1 MTSQKTRVLVLF
13 GGRSPEHD
21 VSIISGLQAMA
32 ALDPE
37 RYEAIPLYIAP
48 DGAWLVGEALRE
60 RGFYIPS
67 EEQRAEKLTP
77 VTLNLTPGKTPYLV
91 TRPRSVWQ
99 KARTIPFDVAMPV
112 FHGLVGEDGQIQGL
126 FEVAGAPYV
135 GMRTMASAVLM
146 DKAATKRMM
155 AGTGVPQLAYHEIR
169 RPAQGVLLTVN
180 ELEPILKGA
189 TFPACIKPAH
199 LGSSIGVAQV
209 KNLQEVS
216 DVLAASIFPYDDLA
230 LLEPFVENLVEYN
243 VAVCR
248 VKGKIVTSAIER
260 PKRSS
265 ELLDF
270 KTKYMSGGNGKQGG
284 GKAGGAKTP
293 GQSSEG
299 MLSLTRE
306 INPKIPEAFEA
317 NLRKWAVEVFS
328 CVVGSGAPRL
338 DFMCNSATGE
348 AWFNE
353 ANPCPGSFGY
363 FLWEAAT
370 RNPMLFSELLDNL
383 IAEALELHRRAQ
395 IPLDPTPQEA
405 RLFPRK

>member
-1 MTSQKTRVLVLF
+1 MLF

-21 VSIISGLQAMA
+21 VSVITGLQAMS

-37 RYEAIPLYIAP
+37 RYDTIPLYIAP
-48 DGAWLVGEALRE
+48 DGAWLIGDALRD
-60 RGFYIPS
+60 RGFYVPS
-67 EEQRAEKLTP
+67 PEQRRARLTP
-77 VTLNLTPGKTPYLV
+77 VTLNLASGQSPYLV

-99 KARTIPFDVAMPV
+99 KGRIVPFDVAMPAL
-112 FHGLVGEDGQIQGL
+112 HGLVGEDGQIQGL
-126 FEVAGAPYV
+126 FEVAGVPYT

-155 AGTGVPQLAYHEIR
+155 AGTSVPQLSYHEIR
-169 RPAQGVLLTVN
+169 RPEQGVLLTVA
-180 ELEPILKGA
+180 ELEPILKDA

-209 KNLQEVS
+209 KSLQEVS

-230 LLEPFVENLVEYN
+230 LLEPFVQNLVEYN
-243 VAVCR
+243 VAVR
-248 VKGKIVTSAIER
+248 RAKGVIQTSAIER

-270 KTKYMSGGNGKQGG
+270 KAKYMSGGNGKQ
-284 GKAGGAKTP
+284 GGAKTP

-306 INPKIPEAFEA
+306 INPKIPEPLEA
-317 NLRKWAVEVFS
+317 NIRAWAAEVFA
-328 CVVGSGAPRL
+328 CVAGAGVPRL
-338 DFMCNSATGE
+338 DFMSNSATGE
-348 AWFNE
+348 VWFNE

-363 FLWEAAT
+363 FLWEAS
-370 RNPMLFSELLDNL
+370 RENPVLFSDL
-383 IAEALELHRRAQ
+383 IEQLIVEALELHKRGQ
-395 IPLDPTPQEA
+395 IPHDPTPQDA
-405 RLFPRK
+405 RLFPRN